1 MSNETTPAEGKLAQT
16 YIETMDFVG
25 RCAQALADGDWH
37 YLSDKTGQLRM
48 RVDELEQAADAAAAL
63 ERTPEKPR
71 RDVVLAEVIKRGRSY
86 RAVTLL
92 HSNAIDPHT
101 RRPQLVN
108 QPTEGDAR

>member
-1 MSNETTPAEGKLAQT
+1 LTNETTPDEGKLAQT
-16 YIETMDFVG
+16 YAETMDFVS

-48 RVDELEQAADAAAAL
+48 RVEELEQAADAAAAL
-63 ERTPEKPR
+63 ERTPQSPR
-71 RDVVLAEVIKRGRSY
+71 RDVVLAEVIRRGRNY
-86 RAVTLL
+86 RAVALL
-92 HSNAIDPHT
+92 HSSAIDPNT